1 MIILYVAHY
10 LLFKGTVSV
19 ILSDPPCKDGYAR
32 ISMVPL
38 QLNRIAYKLYPIKFQ
53 LDINVFVSLKLSIF
67 ICGFSA
73 KLTCAFLVHKN

>member
-53 LDINVFVSLKLSIF
+53 LDINVCVYFHLR
-67 ICGFSA
+67 
-73 KLTCAFLVHKN
+73 FLCEIDLRISCS